1 MRFGFIFF
9 KVLYPRSHFSIV
21 PLTKFSITIS
31 DFLTKSLK
39 MICPTF
45 FLKFREIDFFPLFK
59 IENNGK
65 IVLSYR
71 INNLKLSP
79 KGGGYSLKAIS
90 FKNSTLITSAPC
102 SEKKVVAHAP
112 LMN

>member
-1 MRFGFIFF
+1 
-9 KVLYPRSHFSIV
+9 
-21 PLTKFSITIS
+21 
-31 DFLTKSLK
+31 
-39 MICPTF
+39 MICPPF

-90 FKNSTLITSAPC
+90 F
-102 SEKKVVAHAP
+102 
-112 LMN
+112 